1 MAGPMTKHIRAR
13 LLPLLLLSSAIP
25 TFALAQDASVAST
38 GDARAVSSNETQVSA
53 VTVNSERKSAQATVV
68 AKELAQ
74 FGTDV
79 QVISG
84 ERVEQSGAINFAEA
98 LQFLVKGVNIGYSP
112 DEGEY
117 TIRLDGGGDRDTLV
131 AVDGVPLYDRGPVL
145 ENIWGA
151 TTIDNHMVENIEVF
165 RGGNSLYF
173 GSNGGIGVVN
183 VITKKPDGTRKGDF
197 GVSYGSFQTREVWGN
212 YSFPLDE
219 DGKHSLMVYGSM
231 LATDGPRIFDPALF
245 TDNVALSGGVQDY
258 PLNKNH
264 IGIKYLWKID
274 DDTELRANAIYTE
287 SWFQDP
293 FPSGESYSPNTLR
306 YPIMD
311 ASFSKRWSDNIL
323 TEASAYYSNPQLWNA
338 ELYPVVCR
346 IRAGCP
352 AANVVNAAGVSTRT
366 VPLGAY
372 TGTVEPG
379 FAHGFGKSNQF
390 KSGFVEMGA
399 TARATVKFNQYLEAV
414 GGVQWVSYKD
424 DSDARFAVPNNDS
437 ATTGVFVDVHP
448 SLPFSPNT
456 KISLAVRT
464 DFSDAFDS
472 KSIWK
477 FGVKHPF
484 LTDYY
489 VRANGGTSYSLPQT
503 NELYI
508 NNPRPP
514 TAVSGA
520 AFTVVGNAALLP
532 EETETY
538 NAAFGYNHDFGFAQ
552 VFAEVGAF
560 KTEVTNRISTTS
572 GRPLIVSDNGVNVP
586 VDTYFNNSAIN
597 QINGWTAE
605 FDLRLGDQ
613 WHANIGYTNQ
623 DSALTAGSRK
633 GEQLSETPVWFATA
647 SLDWT
652 SKDKRL
658 KFQVLPRFQGPE
670 YATGGPAIPGTTKPA
685 VNGRGADT
693 GVPRYRY
700 NFGDYTVVNATVTYL
715 AGAELQHRFQLRIV
729 NLLDTKY
736 AERWGYGN
744 NFYGAAFNRGE
755 YTNQDD
761 RYFYGYPFEG
771 KPRSFYATVATKF

>member
-1 MAGPMTKHIRAR
+1 MTKSDLKTRAR
-13 LLPLLLLSSAIP
+13 LLSLLLSAAIP
-25 TFALAQDASVAST
+25 SMALAQP
-38 GDARAVSSNETQVSA
+38 GDAGAAPAREGAVSGVV
-53 VTVNSERKSAQATVV
+53 VTAQRPLATTV
-68 AKELAQ
+68 AKELAA

-79 QVISG
+79 QVISA
-84 ERVEQSGAINFAEA
+84 ERIEQSGAVNFAEA
-98 LQFLVKGVNIGYSP
+98 VQFLVKGVNVGYSP

-131 AVDGVPLYDRGPVL
+131 ALDGVPLYDRGPVL

-197 GVSYGSFQTREVWGN
+197 GVSYGSFNTREVWGN
-212 YSFPLDE
+212 YSFPIDD

-231 LATDGPRIFDPALF
+231 LATDGPRIFDPTLF
-245 TDNVALSGGVQDY
+245 TDNVALSGGVQSY

-264 IGIKYLWKID
+264 VGAKYLWKID
-274 DDTELRANAIYTE
+274 DATEFRVNAIYTE

-306 YPIMD
+306 YPIFD
-311 ASFSKRWSDNIL
+311 ASFSRRWSDWLL
-323 TEASAYYSNPQLWNA
+323 TEASAYYSNPMLWNA

-352 AANVVNAAGVSTRT
+352 AANVVNAAGVSTQT
-366 VPLGAY
+366 VPLGAW
-372 TGTVEPG
+372 TGTVEPA
-379 FAHGFGKSNQF
+379 FAHGFGQSNQF
-390 KSGFVEMGA
+390 KSGFLEKGA
-399 TARATVKFNQYLEAV
+399 TARATIKFNEYLETV
-414 GGVQWVSYKD
+414 TGVQWVSYQD
-424 DSDARFAVPNNDS
+424 ESDARFAVPDNDS
-437 ATTGVFVDVHP
+437 TTTGLFVDLRP
-448 SLPFSPNT
+448 TLPFSPDT
-456 KISLAVRT
+456 KMSLAVRT
-464 DFSDAFDS
+464 DFSEAFDS
-472 KSIWK
+472 KTIWK
-477 FGVKHPF
+477 FGFKHPF
-484 LTDYY
+484 LTDFY

-503 NELYI
+503 NELFI

-514 TAVSGA
+514 TAVTGA
-520 AFTVVGNAALLP
+520 AFTVIGNPDLLP

-538 NAAFGYNHDFGFAQ
+538 NGAFGFSHDFGDLK

-560 KTEVTNRISTTS
+560 KTEVTNRIGTTS
-572 GRPLIVSDNGVNVP
+572 GRPLTVVDNGVNVA

-597 QINGWTAE
+597 EINGLTGE
-605 FDLRLGDQ
+605 LDLRFGEQ
-613 WHANIGYTNQ
+613 WHFNIGYTKQ
-623 DSALTAGSRK
+623 DSTLTSGSRK
-633 GEQLSETPVWFATA
+633 GIQLGETPEWFATA
-647 SLDWT
+647 TIDWSSLDG
-652 SKDKRL
+652 RL
-658 KFQVLPRFQGPE
+658 KLQLLPRFQGPE
-670 YATGGPAIPGTTKPA
+670 YATGGPAIPGTTRPA

-693 GVPRYRY
+693 GVPRYTK

-715 AGAELQHRFQLRIV
+715 AGENLQHRIQFRVV

-744 NFYGAAFNRGE
+744 NFYGSAFNRGE

-771 KPRSFYATVATKF
+771 KPRSFYVTVATKF

>member
-1 MAGPMTKHIRAR
+1 MVASRAKYIRAR
-13 LLPLLLLSSAIP
+13 LATLLLLSSAIP
-25 TFALAQDASVAST
+25 SIALAQDAVVART
-38 GDARAVSSNETQVSA
+38 GNAQPTSSSETQVSA
-53 VTVNSERKSAQATVV
+53 VTVNSERKTTTAVAT
-68 AKELAQ
+68 ELAA

-84 ERVEQSGAINFAEA
+84 RQVEQSGAINFAEA

-131 AVDGVPLYDRGPVL
+131 ALDGVPLYDRGPVL

-183 VITKKPDGTRKGDF
+183 VVTKKPDGTRKGDF
-197 GVSYGSFQTREVWGN
+197 GVSYGSFQTRELWGN

-219 DGKHSLMVYGSM
+219 EGNHSLMFYGAM

-258 PLNKNH
+258 PLNKND

-274 DDTELRANAIYTE
+274 DNTTFRANAIYTE

-306 YPIMD
+306 YPIVD
-311 ASFSKRWSDNIL
+311 VAFTKRFSDRIS

-346 IRAGCP
+346 IAAGCP
-352 AANVVNAAGVSTRT
+352 SANTVNAAGVSTRI

-372 TGTVEPG
+372 TGTVEPA

-399 TARATVKFNQYLEAV
+399 TARATVQLHQYLEAV

-437 ATTGVFVDVHP
+437 ATTGVFVDLHP
-448 SLPFSPNT
+448 TLPFSPDT
-456 KISLAVRT
+456 KISLALRT
-464 DFSDAFDS
+464 DFSDAFDN

-477 FGVKHPF
+477 FAFKHPF
-484 LTDYY
+484 LNDFY

-503 NELYI
+503 NERYL

-514 TAVSGA
+514 TAVAGA
-520 AFTVVGNAALLP
+520 AFTVVGNSDLLP
-532 EETETY
+532 EETKTF
-538 NAAFGYNHDFGFAQ
+538 NGAFGYSHDFGDVQ
-552 VFAEVGAF
+552 IHGEVGAF
-560 KTEVTNRISTTS
+560 KTDVTNRISTTS
-572 GRPLIVSDNGVNVP
+572 GRPLIVTSNGVNVP

-597 QINGWTAE
+597 RINGWTAE
-605 FDLRLGDQ
+605 LDVRLGKN

-652 SKDKRL
+652 SDDDRL
-658 KFQVLPRFQGPE
+658 QFQILPRFQGPE
-670 YATGGPAIPGTTKPA
+670 YATGGPAIAGTTKPA

-693 GVPRYRY
+693 GVSRYRY
-700 NFGDYTVVNATVTYL
+700 NFGDYTVVNATMTYL
-715 AGAELQHRFQLRIV
+715 AGASLQHRFQFRVV
-729 NLLDTKY
+729 NLFDTKY
-736 AERWGYGN
+736 AERWGFGN